1 MRFESKK
8 LRDSARGQPC
18 AFRIPG
24 VCCGDWETTVLCH
37 DRRGH
42 FGMGCKPDDFCAA
55 FGCARCHAAMDRQHK
70 MPSGSLITADEAAH
84 YWNQAKNETLR
95 RWFDSGVVVVA

>member
-1 MRFESKK
+1 M
-8 LRDSARGQPC
+8 
-18 AFRIPG
+18 
-24 VCCGDWETTVLCH
+24 
-37 DRRGH
+37 DRR
-42 FGMGCKPDDFCAA
+42 A
-55 FGCARCHAAMDRQHK
+55 K